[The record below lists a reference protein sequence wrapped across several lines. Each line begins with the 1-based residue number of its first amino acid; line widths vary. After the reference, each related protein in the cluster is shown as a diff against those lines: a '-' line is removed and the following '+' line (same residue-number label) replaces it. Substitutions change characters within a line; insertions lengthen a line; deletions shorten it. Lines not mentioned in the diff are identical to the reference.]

1 MAYIIACFALILLD
15 IATGIMKAVYE
26 GQFSSRGLRQ
36 GGLRK
41 LSELVLVFL
50 GVGLEYAQTAWGIE
64 TPFPATSIIGAY
76 IVIMEIVSILENV
89 GAMNKDMLC
98 LIASIKKV
106 LKGGNES
113 DGADKGR

>member
-64 TPFPATSIIGAY
+64 TPFPATPIIGAY

-89 GAMNKDMLC
+89 GAMNKDLQW
-98 LIASIKKV
+98 LIDSIKRT
-106 LKGGNES
+106 LKGGKSN
-113 DGADKGR
+113 DGTD

>member
-98 LIASIKKV
+98 LIESIKKV